1 MKKVII
7 LLAFLVLG
15 IILFAVA
22 IEKIGIENLLAI
34 LLALAWWKILAI
46 IGITLLVIFISILR
60 WKIIIRGLG
69 IEVGWKKVIGAWI
82 VGATFSYLTPVVF
95 FGGEPLRAYFLK
107 NNNEIPWSK
116 NVASIISDKALELMT
131 NMVIMV
137 LGVSFLFSQVH
148 LPFKIKLITILII
161 AGLLGMGCFFLY
173 KIFKK
178 KKERGFFSSILKSL
192 GVDGFKKI
200 KKIDG
205 GIRETEEEISYFFR
219 NCKKALLA
227 SIALSLVKGGLMIA
241 RYWIIILYLGGVIGF
256 SQALAIV
263 GTTFLIYFLPIPAA
277 LGIHEV
283 SQAFIFELFG
293 LGMSLGIASSVT
305 LRCTELL
312 MALVGIIVLV
322 YFGWGI
328 LREKLAR
335 STNRAISK
343 IKGFGEYEKP

>member
-1 MKKVII
+1 MKKIII

-22 IEKIGIENLLAI
+22 IEKIGVENLLAI

-46 IGITLLVIFISILR
+46 VGMTLLVILVSVLR
-60 WKIIIRGLG
+60 WRVIIRGLG
-69 IEVGWKKVIGAWI
+69 IEIGWKKVISAWI

-107 NNNEIPWSK
+107 NNSEIPWSK
-116 NVASIISDKALELMT
+116 NVASIVSDKALELMT
-131 NMVIMV
+131 NLVIMI

-161 AGLLGMGCFFLY
+161 TGLLGMGCFFLY

-178 KKERGFFSSILKSL
+178 KKERGFFSSILKTL

-200 KKIDG
+200 KKING
-205 GIRETEEEISYFFR
+205 GIRETEEEISYFFK

-227 SIALSLVKGGLMIA
+227 SIALSLVKGGLMIT
-241 RYWIIILYLGGVIGF
+241 RYWVIILCLGGIVGF
-256 SQALAIV
+256 KETLAIV
-263 GTTFLIYFLPIPAA
+263 GTTFLIYFLPIPGA

-293 LGMSLGIASSVT
+293 LGVSLGIASSVT

-312 MALVGIIVLV
+312 MALVGIIMLV
-322 YFGWGI
+322 VFGWGI
-328 LREKLAR
+328 LRSKLAKT
-335 STNRAISK
+335 TNKISSK
-343 IKGFGEYEKP
+343 VKSYIQT